1 MLVRAASRKAR
12 PSAAR
17 SQSSFEQLYLPWLC
31 PAQNPS
37 LPDRRRRWA
46 TFDSAS
52 QGPAIRRRRNSND
65 VPHIQPRRSMA
76 TVLGSMAMDDIPF
89 ENFNVPP
96 HSSPN
101 YVGLRSGSSRAD
113 PLYLLNTYEGIETSQ
128 QKIRTTGRVGVGG
141 EVSEILSVFY
151 ACLQVGKI
159 ERAGVILRRM
169 MSKID
174 ADVDEIVMLHNQY
187 LRASVEQI
195 LMSPSEPARQSI
207 HKWFELEIRLKG
219 ISHDAE
225 MIAYMLKA
233 SLQSPDD
240 AQGGNRKRLVRRY
253 MGMVEGEAGLEV
265 LGLSVLTAE
274 EMNQINH
281 ICPTYNL
288 ADNLELEDTFEADI
302 YEGDSPSQEPPRA
315 DNILADVR
323 AVKQKGLGLKALKKS
338 LSLFSNMPGAGL
350 DMSNKTPEEKR
361 QIQAQLEE
369 DAVSSAIERWRDE
382 SVALK
387 KMGLDSTLQTKS
399 LGARMWKWQ
408 VAFEQYLKDEIA
420 KVDEAE
426 LKEMKTMEDTERCL
440 YGPFLRI
447 LPPEKIAAVTILTT
461 MSTLG
466 AQGADKGLMLSHS
479 ILSIASSVEDE
490 SVFEALQQSN
500 KRGVWS
506 KNSPQRLELDN
517 FKKMVRSRG
526 AGSAA
531 KLVENVKISDEST
544 PFVWKQWPMSMKAK
558 VGAFLMHVL
567 IEIAKVP
574 VALEHAET
582 KQIMTQLQPALSHTF
597 KFKMGKKY
605 GVVVANKVLVQ
616 SLKREPVHS
625 LLAKHLPMLVE
636 PEPWTLFNK
645 GGFLV
650 HPSKLMRVKLG
661 DKDQRYYAE
670 AAIGH
675 GDLTDLCRG
684 LDVLGKT
691 EWNIN
696 QPVFE
701 VMLEAWNSG
710 DAVGNIAPETPKLV
724 LPPEPEATRDPL
736 ERRRWIRAVKGV
748 ENQRTGLH
756 SVRCFQNFQLEIA
769 RALRNE
775 SFYFPHNMDFRGRA
789 YPIPP
794 YLNHM
799 GADHC
804 RGLLKFGKG
813 KELGAAG
820 LKWLKIHLAN
830 VYGFDK
836 ASLTER
842 EEFSNKH
849 KDDIYDAATNPLKG
863 TRWWLKAED
872 PWQCLAACIELR
884 NALELPDPT
893 KFVSKL
899 PVHQDGTCNGLQHY
913 AALGGDVWGAKQVNL
928 EPGDR
933 PADVYT
939 AVANLVKES
948 IAEDKKNNDPFAI
961 VLEGKIT
968 RKTVKQTVMTNVY
981 GVTWVGA
988 RDQVKKQLIAA
999 HHNLPNDAEINP
1011 LSLASYIAQKIF
1023 AALST
1028 MFRGAHD
1035 IQYWFGACAGRVS
1048 TCLTPEQIDRFEGE
1062 LPAMALKKGIKAG
1075 NRGYN
1080 VEEGLQFKSTVIW
1093 TTPLHMPVVQPYRTS
1108 KSRSIPTTMQ
1118 TVALQEPH
1126 RSHAVSKRKQLQAFP
1141 PNFIHSLDA
1150 THMLLSAIKCDDLGL
1165 TFAAVHDSFWT
1176 HAADIGTMNGV
1187 LRDAFIKIHSEDVIG
1202 RLAAEFKARYK
1213 GCVYLTN
1220 LDPKSA
1226 AAKEIVKW
1234 RKQKSMNTKVP
1245 QVKRAPRLDELL
1257 LERKRLRLLD
1267 SSEPSEVEEGKNM
1280 VTPGSIFEKFSSED
1294 ELSKDEE
1301 LKDIGLGE
1309 IPASELKAAAKT
1321 VKAAS
1326 NDPSDEDIDM
1336 ANLDLDDGLSDD
1348 VDEASS
1354 DMDASSGEDADVDEG
1369 GEASEETEEAE
1380 EAMGSFEKRLT
1391 SRESRQQ
1398 KFPIWLPLTFPKVPK
1413 KGEFDVSRLKN
1424 SQYFFS

>member
-1 MLVRAASRKAR
+1 
-12 PSAAR
+12 
-17 SQSSFEQLYLPWLC
+17 
-31 PAQNPS
+31 
-37 LPDRRRRWA
+37 
-46 TFDSAS
+46 
-52 QGPAIRRRRNSND
+52 
-65 VPHIQPRRSMA
+65 
-76 TVLGSMAMDDIPF
+76 MDDIPF
-89 ENFNVPP
+89 ESFNIPQRNS
-96 HSSPN
+96 HN
-101 YVGLRSGSSRAD
+101 YVGLRGGSPSSD
-113 PLYLLNTYEGIETSQ
+113 TMDLLESYEGISTSQ
-128 QKIRTTGRVGVGG
+128 QKIRTTCKVGVGG
-141 EVSEILSVFY
+141 EITEILSVFY

-159 ERAGVILRRM
+159 ERAGVILRRL
-169 MSKID
+169 MSKVD
-174 ADVDEIVMLHNQY
+174 ADVDEMVMLHNQY

-195 LMSPSEPARQSI
+195 IISPSEPARQAI

-219 ISHDAE
+219 ILHDAE

-240 AQGGNRKRLVRRY
+240 TQGGNRKRLVRRY

-265 LGLSVLTAE
+265 LGLNVLTAE

-288 ADNLELEDTFEADI
+288 ADNLNESFEADI
-302 YEGDSPSQEPPRA
+302 DEGGQPIPEQRKTDTIVP
-315 DNILADVR
+315 NVR
-323 AVKQKGLGLKALKKS
+323 PVGQKGLGLKALKKS
-338 LSLFSNMPGAGL
+338 LSLFSNMPGVGL
-350 DMSNKTPEEKR
+350 AMSNKTTEEKR
-361 QIQAQLEE
+361 QVQAQLEE

-382 SVALK
+382 SISLK

-408 VAFEQYLKDEIA
+408 VALEQYLKDEIV

-426 LKEMKTMEDTERCL
+426 LKETKTMEDTERCL

-447 LPPEKIAAVTILTT
+447 LPPDKIAAVTILTT

-479 ILSIASSVEDE
+479 ILLIASSVEDE
-490 SVFEALQQSN
+490 SIFEALQQSN
-500 KRGVWS
+500 RRGVWS

-517 FKKMVRSRG
+517 FKKMVRTRG

-531 KLVENVKISDEST
+531 RLVDRVKVSDEST

-558 VGAFLMHVL
+558 VGAFLMHAL
-567 IEIAKVP
+567 IEVAKVP
-574 VALEHAET
+574 VALEHPET
-582 KQIMTQLQPALSHTF
+582 KQIMTQLQPALSHSF
-597 KFKMGKKY
+597 KFKMGKKF
-605 GVVVANKVLVQ
+605 GVVVANKTLVQ

-645 GGFLV
+645 GGFIV
-650 HPSKLMRVKLG
+650 HPSKLIRVKLG

-675 GDLTDLCRG
+675 GDLTDLCKG

-701 VMLEAWNSG
+701 VMLEAWNTG
-710 DAVGNIAPETPKLV
+710 EAVGNIAPESPKLV
-724 LPPEPEATRDPL
+724 IPPEPEATRDPL

-813 KELGAAG
+813 KELGVAG

-830 VYGFDK
+830 VFGFDK

-842 EEFSNKH
+842 EEFADKH
-849 KDDIYDAATNPLKG
+849 ITDIYDSATNPLKG
-863 TRWWLKAED
+863 ARWWLKAED
-872 PWQCLAACIELR
+872 PWQCLAACMELR
-884 NALELPDPT
+884 NALESPDPIR
-893 KFVSKL
+893 FVSKL

-939 AVANLVKES
+939 AVANLVKRS
-948 IAEDKKNNDPFAI
+948 ITEDKEKGNPLATILD
-961 VLEGKIT
+961 GKIT

-988 RDQVKKQLIAA
+988 RDQVKKQLMAA
-999 HHNLPNDAEINP
+999 HHDLPNDTNINP
-1011 LSLASYIAQKIF
+1011 LILASYIAQKIF
-1023 AALST
+1023 TALSS

-1035 IQYWFGACAGRVS
+1035 IQYWFGACASRVA
-1048 TCLTPEQIDRFEGE
+1048 TCLTPEQIDRVEGE
-1062 LPAMALKKGIKAG
+1062 LPKLAIRTVSRNQRRSGFSLDEAI
-1075 NRGYN
+1075 
-1080 VEEGLQFKSTVIW
+1080 QFKSTVIW

-1118 TVALQEPH
+1118 TVSLQEPH

-1150 THMLLSAIKCDDLGL
+1150 THMLLSALHCDKLGL

-1176 HAADIGTMNGV
+1176 HASDIGTMNGI

-1202 RLAAEFKARYK
+1202 RLAAEFEARYK
-1213 GCVYLTN
+1213 GCVYLTH
-1220 LDPKSA
+1220 LDPKSSVA
-1226 AAKEIVKW
+1226 RRILQW
-1234 RKQKSMNTKVP
+1234 RKEKPASARGAPQARRVP
-1245 QVKRAPRLDELL
+1245 KLDELL
-1257 LERKRLRLLD
+1257 LERKRMRLLE
-1267 SSEPSEVEEGKNM
+1267 SSDPLQVEEGKKM
-1280 VTPGSIFEKFSSED
+1280 VTPGSIFEQFSSED
-1294 ELSKDEE
+1294 DLEPDPE
-1301 LKDIGLGE
+1301 LKDLGLGE
-1309 IPASELKAAAKT
+1309 ISGSEAKAAAKVT
-1321 VKAAS
+1321 GLGLDAAS
-1326 NDPSDEDIDM
+1326 SEDDDVASVDLDAAPDAGVDED
-1336 ANLDLDDGLSDD
+1336 
-1348 VDEASS
+1348 VEAR
-1354 DMDASSGEDADVDEG
+1354 EE
-1369 GEASEETEEAE
+1369 SEESEEE
-1380 EAMGSFEKRLT
+1380 EAMSPFERRLNKK
-1391 SRESRQQ
+1391 SEERRKLKVSV
-1398 KFPIWLPLTFPKVPK
+1398 WLPLTFPRVPK
-1413 KGEFDVSRLKN
+1413 KVCYLPTSMVIPLE
-1424 SQYFFS
+1424 Y